1 MDQISDRS
9 YFPEQGLK
17 SVLQFQPTQAIR
29 TASFSVKTYESLKY
43 FVTEYLWQALKYSDK
58 GIHAGT

>member
-17 SVLQFQPTQAIR
+17 SMLQCRPTQAIR

-43 FVTEYLWQALKYSDK
+43 LITEYLLQALKYSDK